1 MILMILLPMIT
12 YEKPYQIVFTKD
24 KHHNFLLIIN
34 YMTTSNTYDL
44 INIDEISIL
53 NSSSLLEDSSYIKE
67 NIIFSFISK
76 KYSLFENFK
85 ANSDEIFKIKKVF
98 NEMKEKASKTSTNG
112 RFDKENQRKKIEIGK
127 KIMKNFD
134 LFDLN

>member
-1 MILMILLPMIT
+1 MIT
-12 YEKPYQIVFTKD
+12 YNKIVFTKD

-44 INIDEISIL
+44 INIDDISIL
-53 NSSSLLEDSSYIKE
+53 NSSSILEDSSFIKD
-67 NIIFSFISK
+67 NMIFSFISK

-85 ANSDEIFKIKKVF
+85 ATSDEIFKIKKVF
-98 NEMKEKASKTSTNG
+98 HEMKEKASKTSLNG

-134 LFDLN
+134 FFDLN